1 MNATMSIFIVTI
13 AVLLMSYYRVTS
25 HISLFYTWFFLFLAF
40 LTFVSLTQLFIVL
53 FGPGGMIFNIILLSL
68 QLVSAGVMVPR
79 EMLPLFYEK
88 MSAVLPATYVAEG
101 LFTIAFGGSNIFS
114 DVLALLII
122 LFSVLLLAVLRI
134 SFSRIKKAD
143 TVEKPKAALS

>member
-1 MNATMSIFIVTI
+1 MATI
-13 AVLLMSYYRVTS
+13 AILLMSCYSITS

-40 LTFVSLTQLFIVL
+40 LTFVSLTQLSIVL
-53 FGPGGMIFNIILLSL
+53 FGPRGMIFNIILLSL
-68 QLVSAGVMVPR
+68 QLVSAGVMVPC

-88 MSAVLPATYVAEG
+88 ISAVLPATYVAEA
-101 LFTIAFGGSNIFS
+101 LFTITFGGSNIFS
-114 DVLALLII
+114 DVLALVII
-122 LFSVLLLAVLRI
+122 LLSVRVLAVLRI

>member
-1 MNATMSIFIVTI
+1 MATI
-13 AVLLMSYYRVTS
+13 AILLMSCYSITS

-40 LTFVSLTQLFIVL
+40 LTFVSLTQLSIVL

-68 QLVSAGVMVPR
+68 QLVSAGVMVPL

-88 MSAVLPATYVAEG
+88 ISAVLPATYVAEA
-101 LFTIAFGGSNIFS
+101 LFTITFGGSNIFS
-114 DVLALLII
+114 DVLALVII
-122 LFSVLLLAVLRI
+122 LLSGRVLAVLRI

-143 TVEKPKAALS
+143 TAEKPKAALS

>member
-1 MNATMSIFIVTI
+1 MINVTLSVFIATM
-13 AVLLMSYYRVTS
+13 AVLIMSCYSITS

-68 QLVSAGVMVPR
+68 QLVSAGVIVSR

-88 MSAVLPATYVAEG
+88 ISAVLPAIYVAEG

-114 DVLALLII
+114 DVLALVII
-122 LFSVLLLAVLRI
+122 LFSVLILAVLRV
-134 SFSRIKKAD
+134 SFSRIKK
-143 TVEKPKAALS
+143 LIL

>member
-1 MNATMSIFIVTI
+1 MATI
-13 AVLLMSYYRVTS
+13 AILLMSCYSITS

-40 LTFVSLTQLFIVL
+40 LTFVSLTQLSIVL

-88 MSAVLPATYVAEG
+88 ISAVLPATYVAEAF
-101 LFTIAFGGSNIFS
+101 FTTPFGESNIFS
-114 DVLALLII
+114 DVLALVII
-122 LFSVLLLAVLRI
+122 LLSILVLTVLRI

>member
-1 MNATMSIFIVTI
+1 MATI
-13 AVLLMSYYRVTS
+13 AILLMSCYSITS

-40 LTFVSLTQLFIVL
+40 LTFVSLTQLSIVL
-53 FGPGGMIFNIILLSL
+53 FGPGRMIFNIILLSL

-88 MSAVLPATYVAEG
+88 ISAVLPATYVAEA
-101 LFTIAFGGSNIFS
+101 LFTITFGGSNIFS
-114 DVLALLII
+114 DVLALVII
-122 LFSVLLLAVLRI
+122 LLSVRVLAVPRI

-143 TVEKPKAALS
+143 TIEKPKAALS

>member
-1 MNATMSIFIVTI
+1 MSCYSI
-13 AVLLMSYYRVTS
+13 TS

-40 LTFVSLTQLFIVL
+40 LTFVSLTQLSIVL

-68 QLVSAGVMVPR
+68 QLVSAGVMVPL

-88 MSAVLPATYVAEG
+88 ISAVLPATYVAEA
-101 LFTIAFGGSNIFS
+101 LFTITFGGSNIFS
-114 DVLALLII
+114 DVLALVII
-122 LFSVLLLAVLRI
+122 LLSVRVLAVLRI

-143 TVEKPKAALS
+143 TAEKPKAALS